1 MRADRNIDLI
11 RLNDNLAWD
20 LSEEKPKKKGAEK
33 KMWTITMIVLSA
45 LAVYAKIAL
54 WQHNKKV
61 MEEEE

>member
-1 MRADRNIDLI
+1 MKADRNIDLI

-20 LSEEKPKKKGAEK
+20 LSEEKPKKKGARR
-33 KMWTITMIVLSA
+33 KMWTITMIALSA